1 MANELATMTGTALE
15 QVVIG
20 GHLKSLPP
28 PQRVEY
34 YAKVCES
41 VGLNPL
47 TKPFDYITLNGK
59 LTLYARK
66 DAADQLRKIH
76 GISITSLDTEIIN
89 DVYCV
94 TAVAMSRDG
103 RTDID
108 TGAVNIKGMS
118 GDNLANAMMKAR
130 TKAKRRVTLS
140 IAGLGWLD
148 ETELETIQSAQPV
161 IVSQETGEVITAT
174 GNGKSNGNGKQAQA
188 PQPEPAPELPAVVA
202 SWTKPDDAYMWA
214 VGIGAAEGGVA
225 HAKNVFSKIV
235 NEQFEGKFRQS
246 NAAEVYTA
254 FYHECLKRA
263 ADAEAAELEAKDGDN
278 PFESVPTM
286 AEVEELAA

>member
-20 GHLKSLPP
+20 GDLKSLTP

-161 IVSQETGEVITAT
+161 IVSQETGEVITVTGT
-174 GNGKSNGNGKQAQA
+174 GNGNGHSA
-188 PQPEPAPELPAVVA
+188 PAPVAELPAVVA

-214 VGIGAAEGGVA
+214 VGIGAAEGGVN
-225 HAKNVFSKIV
+225 HAKNVFSAIV
-235 NEQFEGKFRQS
+235 REKFDGKFRQS
-246 NAAEVYTA
+246 NAGEVYKA
-254 FYHECLKRA
+254 FYYECLRRA
-263 ADAEAAELEAKDGDN
+263 AEAEAAELEAKDGDN

>member
-20 GHLKSLPP
+20 GDLKSLTP

-202 SWTKPDDAYMWA
+202 SWTKPDDAYIWA
-214 VGIGAAEGGVA
+214 GVPDYAGGESTVLFTGLFSNQLGSGEKYSLFRFELRTPTAVQMQSLSARSSVSPDLALIGVGLVSAAGVL
-225 HAKNVFSKIV
+225 VLRRRR
-235 NEQFEGKFRQS
+235 EQ
-246 NAAEVYTA
+246 
-254 FYHECLKRA
+254 
-263 ADAEAAELEAKDGDN
+263 
-278 PFESVPTM
+278 
-286 AEVEELAA
+286 

>member
-20 GHLKSLPP
+20 GDLKSLTP

-174 GNGKSNGNGKQAQA
+174 GNGKSNGNGHSA
-188 PQPEPAPELPAVVA
+188 PAPVAELPAVVA
-202 SWTKPDDAYMWA
+202 EWQTPDDAFMWA
-214 VGIGAAEGGVA
+214 IGAGAVDGGVP
-225 HAKNVFSKIV
+225 HAKNLLKKIA
-235 NEQFEGKFRQS
+235 EPFGGLKKS

-263 ADAEAAELEAKDGDN
+263 ADAEQQAAAAHDDDEVGNL
-278 PFESVPTM
+278 FEEVAEM
-286 AEVEELAA
+286 AA

>member
-15 QVVIG
+15 QVIIG
-20 GHLKSLPP
+20 GDLKSLTA

-161 IVSQETGEVITAT
+161 IVSQETGEVITVT
-174 GNGKSNGNGKQAQA
+174 GNGNGNGHSA
-188 PQPEPAPELPAVVA
+188 PAPVAELPAVVA

-214 VGIGAAEGGVA
+214 VGEGAASGGVA
-225 HAKNVFSKIV
+225 HAKNVFSAIV
-235 NEQFEGKFRQS
+235 REKFGGKFKQS
-246 NAAEVYTA
+246 NAGEVYTA
-254 FYHECLKRA
+254 FYHECLRRA
-263 ADAEAAELEAKDGDN
+263 ADAEAEKLEAEDADEVGDN
-278 PFESVPTM
+278 LFESVPEM
-286 AEVEELAA
+286 AA

>member
-20 GHLKSLPP
+20 GDLKSLTA

-76 GISITSLDTEIIN
+76 GISITSLETEIIN

-103 RTDID
+103 RSDID

-148 ETELETIQSAQPV
+148 ETEIETIASAQPV
-161 IVSQETGEVITAT
+161 IVNQATGEVITTAPAPKQNGS
-174 GNGKSNGNGKQAQA
+174 GNGAHV
-188 PQPEPAPELPAVVA
+188 EEPELPAAVA
-202 SWTKPDDAYMWA
+202 AWTKPEDAYIWA
-214 VGIGAAEGGVA
+214 VSIGAAEGGVN
-225 HAKNVFSKIV
+225 HAKNIFAKIV
-235 NEQFEGKFRQS
+235 TDDFGGKMKQS
-246 NAAEVYTA
+246 NAAQVYAA

-263 ADAEAAELEAKDGDN
+263 ADAEAAEVAAKDGDN
-278 PFESVPTM
+278 PFDNVPTM
-286 AEVEELAA
+286 AEVEEVAA

>member
-20 GHLKSLPP
+20 GDLKSLTP

>member
-20 GHLKSLPP
+20 GDLKSLTP

-174 GNGKSNGNGKQAQA
+174 GNGKSNGNGHSA
-188 PQPEPAPELPAVVA
+188 PALVAELPAVVA
-202 SWTKPDDAYMWA
+202 EWQTPDDAFMWA
-214 VGIGAAEGGVA
+214 IGAGAVDGGVP
-225 HAKNVFSKIV
+225 HAKNLLQKIAA
-235 NEQFEGKFRQS
+235 EFGGLKKS
-246 NAAEVYTA
+246 NASQVYTA
-254 FYHECLKRA
+254 FYYECLKRA
-263 ADAEAAELEAKDGDN
+263 AEAEEAEQAAHDN
-278 PFESVPTM
+278 DEVGNLFE
-286 AEVEELAA
+286 EVA

>member
-20 GHLKSLPP
+20 GDLKSLTP

-161 IVSQETGEVITAT
+161 IVSQETGEVITVTGT
-174 GNGKSNGNGKQAQA
+174 GNGNGHSA
-188 PQPEPAPELPAVVA
+188 PAPVAELPAVVA

-214 VGIGAAEGGVA
+214 VGIGAAEGGVN
-225 HAKNVFSKIV
+225 HAKNVFSAIV
-235 NEQFEGKFRQS
+235 REKFDGKFRQS
-246 NAAEVYTA
+246 NAGEVYKA
-254 FYHECLKRA
+254 FYYECLRRA
-263 ADAEAAELEAKDGDN
+263 AEAEAAELEAKDGDN

-286 AEVEELAA
+286 AEVEEVAA